1 VVPADDYDVVKSG
14 GIDTLGGYDFDQ
26 LLLNYLG
33 ERYIAPVDAQ

>member
-1 VVPADDYDVVKSG
+1 
-14 GIDTLGGYDFDQ
+14 LGGYDFDQ